1 MNPHIKNKESASIAG
16 VLTITKLKNGKK
28 IWESEPMHNKVVSS
42 DGYGRNLLM
51 RKLAGVDTY
60 PVEIDSFSIGDGTT
74 APVDADTG
82 LENSLVS
89 GIDLTNVSLSNN
101 VLTIDVFISDDN
113 LPDDT
118 YAEVGFFCTG
128 RIFSRILL
136 TAPYTKSTGEDT
148 LFSYTLTFTG

>member
-1 MNPHIKNKESASIAG
+1 MKSHVTKEESASIAG
-16 VLTITKLKNGKK
+16 VLTISKFKNGQK
-28 IWESEPMHNKVVSS
+28 IWQSEPMHNKVVSS

-60 PVEIDSFSIGDGTT
+60 PVEIDSFSLGDGTT

-89 GIDLTNVSLSNN
+89 GVDLTNVVLSNN

-118 YAEVGFFCTG
+118 YAEAGFFCTA
-128 RIFSRILL
+128 RLFSRILL